1 VKTPVSL
8 ETGAAANPFL
18 QQHAVR
24 VLEINGHRFLG
35 DFRFHEFFKVIERLP
50 CYPIVRKSVERACI
64 AYFAPRFEGRI
75 RKDSTEGEWWWEN
88 CLWRYAMGQ
97 VNEVIAEFMAQN
109 IAVFDPPLPRPEI
122 IETLNRESTAYHRR
136 PGRPLKDRSL
146 RTVLLDLWLPA
157 LLWTMSN
164 PHRAWLLEKVANYR
178 FEGCYGEKAEAVK
191 IMVRRLGLA
200 GWSVFTTGGVLRA
213 PGQLVL
219 NPDGCLSLKID
230 IAWLEQHSGC
240 QKTKSPPVHNSIMSP
255 LRERAR
261 SA

>member
-1 VKTPVSL
+1 
-8 ETGAAANPFL
+8 
-18 QQHAVR
+18 
-24 VLEINGHRFLG
+24 
-35 DFRFHEFFKVIERLP
+35 
-50 CYPIVRKSVERACI
+50 
-64 AYFAPRFEGRI
+64 
-75 RKDSTEGEWWWEN
+75 
-88 CLWRYAMGQ
+88 MGQ

-230 IAWLEQHSGC
+230 IAWLEQHSAC